1 MLSLDSNKVRNFL
14 DYMLFFE
21 YAKHLKD
28 SSVIKRGLL
37 SPDIEDESNIRKRI
51 SSVLLKGLRCDL
63 GFDIGAVVENEK
75 ENVVCHKMTRVRS
88 RSNHTTENYFSF
100 TNLYS
105 VKKFISGEEFDINS
119 VHTITGAAHKE
130 GLMRAMALGA
140 NEEKIQAM
148 LDKYEI
154 VFFKTPSW
162 WSVKQTIVDQ
172 INSIPSRISNVI
184 LQDCADGNC
193 DLDTITG
200 NYIPIRNVSVEISQ
214 SNTNHRYGMYYF
226 KDVAGDTIK
235 ALFEKYCQGKAVR
248 IPSPNY
254 EANSSYPANPVLDNT
269 SIDRLLL
276 EEKNHVLFGIGNMLA
291 SMGDYSLVLC
301 RKFED
306 DDGVYLAPN
315 LFDLDVIMQ
324 WKSSRELLSKPE
336 FLFKYVKEF
345 DRRIKNSLIGRD
357 NE

>member
-75 ENVVCHKMTRVRS
+75 EYAVCNKITRVRS

-105 VKKFISGEEFDINS
+105 AKRFISGDMFDINS

-130 GLMRAMALGA
+130 GLMKAMALGGD
-140 NEEKIQAM
+140 EDKIQAM

-162 WSVKQTIVDQ
+162 WSVKQNISDQLNTIPGR
-172 INSIPSRISNVI
+172 INNVVM
-184 LQDCADGNC
+184 QDCADGDC
-193 DLDTITG
+193 DLNPIAG
-200 NYIPIRNVSVEISQ
+200 NHIPIRNISVEISQ
-214 SNTNHRYGMYYF
+214 SNTSHRYGMYYF
-226 KDVAGDTIK
+226 RDVAGDTVS
-235 ALFEKYCQGKAVR
+235 ALFEKYCQGKSTR

-254 EANSSYPANPVLDNT
+254 EANSSYPTNPVLNNG
-269 SIDRLLL
+269 SMDRLLS
-276 EEKNHVLFGIGNMLA
+276 EEKNHVLFGIGNMI
-291 SMGDYSLVLC
+291 SNMGDYSLVLC

-306 DDGVYLAPN
+306 DNGIYLAPN
-315 LFDLDVIMQ
+315 LFDLDVAIQ
-324 WKSSRELLSKPE
+324 WRSSKELLSKPE

-345 DRRIKNSLIGRD
+345 DRRIKNCLIGRD